1 MTDNQQDEIDAI
13 KRTSRAKSS
22 RAAQARRKPWSPPS
36 KLDAPPAPE
45 GYKHRWIRAEVRG
58 FEDRTNISSRLREG
72 YELVRRD
79 EYPDFEAPTIQ
90 DGKHAGVIGVGGL
103 VLARFPL
110 ESKSERDA
118 YFKQKTSDQMDAVD
132 NDMMREQHPSMP
144 ILKPDRQSRVTFGA
158 KATSS
163 E

>member
-72 YELVRRD
+72 
-79 EYPDFEAPTIQ
+79 
-90 DGKHAGVIGVGGL
+90 
-103 VLARFPL
+103 
-110 ESKSERDA
+110 
-118 YFKQKTSDQMDAVD
+118 
-132 NDMMREQHPSMP
+132 
-144 ILKPDRQSRVTFGA
+144 
-158 KATSS
+158 
-163 E
+163 